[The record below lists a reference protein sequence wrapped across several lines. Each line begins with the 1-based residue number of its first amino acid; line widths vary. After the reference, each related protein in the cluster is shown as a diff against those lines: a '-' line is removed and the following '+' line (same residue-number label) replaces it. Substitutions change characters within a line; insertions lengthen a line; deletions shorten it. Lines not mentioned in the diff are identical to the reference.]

1 MADRACAV
9 LAKKKGRSRLSN
21 GHALPRGVH
30 SHSSWARRFRDLLAI
45 QLSERPD
52 ASESEVAIVKRACTL
67 IVSLE
72 QMELRFAIAGKASN
86 DDLEVYQRCSSSMR
100 RLLESVGLQR
110 RQKQVGMTLGELLR
124 QDHEEQVRQQREA
137 RHA

>member
-1 MADRACAV
+1 
-9 LAKKKGRSRLSN
+9 
-21 GHALPRGVH
+21 
-30 SHSSWARRFRDLLAI
+30 LLAI